1 MPSQGSNISGLPVD
15 PRSPRSKGQGLVARW
30 AVAQRIRDVAVN
42 VVGTHLQNLVIPQRV
57 ALVAAE
63 GAPELSAERPVWCG
77 VGTKSSASAEGPGAP
92 MSSTVVPCLSAAGPT
107 IIAIKVE
114 VVSIVSGVPNCALH
128 VAIGRSVVAHRRCT
142 GRCRSSDEQRN
153 RSFNGPSNHPSRISR
168 GTTRGIRV
176 GVGDGWGRRRE
187 NGGRDDCPAGPS
199 TQVPPAPPSVQMA
212 VPGLAAK
219 AAAVF
224 TVLGTGREGGGPGAR
239 KATPLVV
246 PSAREVS
253 RVRTAT
259 SSTPPPAC
267 TASTGD
273 AAAAAGDKLPVEL
286 SPPSQQTRFADPI
299 PHFYQRRGGTGGP
312 IVPLG

>member
-1 MPSQGSNISGLPVD
+1 LPRGQVGSTPVSHRHRLRGREERPTRHRCWRPQQDRRRPAPDVPSQGSNISGLPVD

-128 VAIGRSVVAHRRCT
+128 VAIGGSVVAHRRCT

-168 GTTRGIRV
+168 GTF
-176 GVGDGWGRRRE
+176 
-187 NGGRDDCPAGPS
+187 PS
-199 TQVPPAPPSVQMA
+199 FGQVE
-212 VPGLAAK
+212 
-219 AAAVF
+219 
-224 TVLGTGREGGGPGAR
+224 T
-239 KATPLVV
+239 
-246 PSAREVS
+246 
-253 RVRTAT
+253 
-259 SSTPPPAC
+259 
-267 TASTGD
+267 
-273 AAAAAGDKLPVEL
+273 
-286 SPPSQQTRFADPI
+286 
-299 PHFYQRRGGTGGP
+299 
-312 IVPLG
+312 